1 MSSHVTGK
9 NLMEAIPIPLLIL
22 DTQFTII
29 AANPAF
35 CQTFQI
41 PLEDIENHAIDD
53 LAHFEWQI
61 PPLKMALQNVVQM
74 GAILDGFKINQP
86 FPNIGHKALRLHIR
100 PIFEDK
106 HVVRLILIF
115 DDITQRKR
123 TEERFRGLLESAPD
137 AMVIVNSAGK
147 IVLVNTQTQK
157 LFGYAPEELIGQSV
171 DMLVPQRFRPV
182 HPEHRVNYFAD
193 PRVRPMGA
201 GMELYGLRKDG
212 QEFPVEISL
221 SPLETEEG
229 TLVSSAIRDI
239 TQRKR
244 TEERFRGLLESAP
257 DAMVIVNS
265 AGKIVLVNT
274 QTQRLFGYTPEE
286 LIGQA
291 VDVLVPQRFRSIHP
305 EHRGSYFADPRVR
318 PMGVGMELYGLRKDG
333 VEFPVEISLSP
344 LETEEGTLVSS
355 AIRDITQRK
364 QIEAEVHKLNAE
376 LEQRILE
383 RTSQIAQL
391 TAVNKELEA
400 FSYSISHDLRAPL
413 RALDGFSQALLEDYG
428 DRLDAEGQN
437 YLQRIR
443 AASQRMGQLIDDLL
457 DLARLTRSEMQP
469 APVDL
474 SNLAQQVVSD
484 LQSMYPER
492 SVEMIIQ
499 EDMIV
504 HGDTQLLRVAL
515 ENLLGNAWKFT
526 SKKPDAQIK
535 FGMRAEN
542 DQRVYYVKDN
552 GVGFNMAYADK
563 LFGAFQRLHGATE
576 FEGTGIGLATVQ
588 RVVHRHGGQIWAE
601 SEVNRGATFYFT
613 LL

>member
-1 MSSHVTGK
+1 MSSHVTSK
-9 NLMEAIPIPLLIL
+9 NLMETIPIPLLIL
-22 DTQFTII
+22 DTQFTITT
-29 AANPAF
+29 ANPAF

-41 PLEDIENHAIDD
+41 PLEDIKNHAIDN

-61 PPLKMALQNVVQM
+61 LPLKMALQNVLQT
-74 GAILDGFKINQP
+74 GAILDGFKIDQQ

-100 PIFEDK
+100 PIFEDR
-106 HVVRLILIF
+106 HVVRLVLIF
-115 DDITQRKR
+115 D
-123 TEERFRGLLESAPD
+123 
-137 AMVIVNSAGK
+137 
-147 IVLVNTQTQK
+147 
-157 LFGYAPEELIGQSV
+157 
-171 DMLVPQRFRPV
+171 
-182 HPEHRVNYFAD
+182 
-193 PRVRPMGA
+193 
-201 GMELYGLRKDG
+201 
-212 QEFPVEISL
+212 
-221 SPLETEEG
+221 
-229 TLVSSAIRDI
+229 DI

-305 EHRGSYFADPRVR
+305 EHRVNYFADPRVR
-318 PMGVGMELYGLRKDG
+318 PMGAGMELYGLRKDG

-364 QIEAEVHKLNAE
+364 HIEAEVHKLNAE
-376 LEQRILE
+376 LEQRVLE

-474 SNLAQQVVSD
+474 SNLAQQVTSD
-484 LQSMYPER
+484 LQSMHPER

-499 EDMIV
+499 ADMIV

-526 SKKPDAQIK
+526 SKQPDAQIK
-535 FGMRAEN
+535 FGMTAEN
-542 DQRVYYVKDN
+542 GQRVYYVKDN